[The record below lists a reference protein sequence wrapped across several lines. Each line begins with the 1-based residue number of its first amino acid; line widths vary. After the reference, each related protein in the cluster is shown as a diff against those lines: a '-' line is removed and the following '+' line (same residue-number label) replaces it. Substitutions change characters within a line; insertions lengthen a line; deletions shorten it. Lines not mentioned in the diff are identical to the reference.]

1 MITLEKLIAAINTKI
16 RSLETET
23 FMVHINENDTKE
35 GFERP
40 SFFTKIDETYI
51 THYLYNFLREATIS
65 IYYFPESRD
74 KYQIETLAMQQKL
87 EKLFKDGLNVE
98 DRHLSIV
105 DDIEGDVTDG
115 VLSVTLK
122 FEFYDVDEDDSE
134 TFTPMEELD
143 FNAQ

>member
-1 MITLEKLIAAINTKI
+1 
-16 RSLETET
+16 
-23 FMVHINENDTKE
+23 
-35 GFERP
+35 
-40 SFFTKIDETYI
+40 
-51 THYLYNFLREATIS
+51 
-65 IYYFPESRD
+65 
-74 KYQIETLAMQQKL
+74 
-87 EKLFKDGLNVE
+87 LNVE